1 MTDTTV
7 DEVVQYAIRTPN
19 GDMLRIKFTSQIVYP
34 DNPSVTT
41 DPDKAATFDSDKQ
54 AQGVADN
61 WTNYLRSIGG
71 SGVYTV
77 VTRKVTVVKPTYTP
91 IATPDATDDPF

>member
-1 MTDTTV
+1 MTDTIV

-19 GDMLRIKFTSQIVYP
+19 GDMLRIQLTSEIVP
-34 DNPSVTT
+34 GKPSTT
-41 DPDKAATFDSDKQ
+41 SYPDKAATFDSDKQ

-91 IATPDATDDPF
+91 IADDTDDLF